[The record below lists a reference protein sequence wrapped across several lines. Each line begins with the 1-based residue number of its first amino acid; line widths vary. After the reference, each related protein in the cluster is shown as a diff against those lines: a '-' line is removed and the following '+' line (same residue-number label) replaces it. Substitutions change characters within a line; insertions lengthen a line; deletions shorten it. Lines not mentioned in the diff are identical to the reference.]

1 MTDTGWEKRNRSGSR
16 ASEGLRHSLQGLVQA
31 HIYNTGF
38 PTSHL
43 PLLISNEKLVQK
55 HLYLQIKVMASSV
68 AAKQCL
74 RMSRGPRAK
83 MIMLVGG
90 E

>member
-1 MTDTGWEKRNRSGSR
+1 MRRP
-16 ASEGLRHSLQGLVQA
+16 LRGLVQA
-31 HIYNTGF
+31 RLYDTGF
-38 PTSHL
+38 PTFHL

-68 AAKQCL
+68 AAKQRL
-74 RMSRGPRAK
+74 RMSRGSRAK